1 MSKRNSK
8 KLLERAYGKE
18 PEFNAFDLS
27 SDEYDWDLAKAYSWY
42 RTNSTTK
49 QEKTWTLDYM
59 KEKGFSKDDMS
70 YVKSLPAKTFLNQGR
85 FFRLISRGAT
95 HQAQR
100 TKELNAFLSSSI
112 KEGKKKKETAIPK
125 KSVQDYIREQVEEYL
140 GDLELK
146 IDDITAKLSNKQ
158 KVEFCILSWLKSN
171 DVKSVQAK
179 RIAEYWE
186 PHANEILQAIN
197 KEDPQLIEGYS
208 FMGRVA
214 LKRLHKTLIEWI
226 EVCNQ
231 YAIDVKPIR
240 KKRRKK
246 NVSK

>member
-27 SDEYDWDLAKAYSWY
+27 SDEYDWNLSKAYSWY

-49 QEKTWTLDYM
+49 QEKAWTLDYM

-70 YVKSLPAKTFLNQGR
+70 YVKSLPAKSFLNQGR
-85 FFRLISRGAT
+85 FFRLSTRGAT

-100 TKELNAFLSSSI
+100 IKDMDAFLSSSI
-112 KEGKKKKETAIPK
+112 REGKKKKETAPPR

-140 GDLELK
+140 GDLEHK
-146 IDDITAKLSNKQ
+146 IDDITAKLSKKE
-158 KVEFCILSWLKSN
+158 KVEFSILSWLKSN

-179 RIAEYWE
+179 RIAEYWK
-186 PHANEILQAIN
+186 PLADEIQQAIN
-197 KEDPQLIEGYS
+197 KEDPQLTEGYS

-226 EVCNQ
+226 EVCSQ